1 MEDLE
6 LFGAGQQPAVPAD
19 NGALDGGEEDP
30 AAAFLAQQENEIA
43 GIENDEGYSILDSGE
58 VPAALQVPEGAD
70 SGAVDGVVNG
80 DAYQESNGPTDS
92 YSAISQA
99 DRLQSEPESIRK
111 WREEQKERLEQLD
124 ANSRKQEA
132 EWKEK
137 AIKELE
143 EWYARQDENLQK
155 TKASNRVADEAFYK
169 QPFADVIGYVTN
181 INHPCYS
188 LEQAAEEAFVNDAE
202 DVFPGT
208 EWERVAQLCD
218 FNPKSSK
225 QAKDVSRMRSVLIS
239 LKQAPLVR

>member
-1 MEDLE
+1 MADME
-6 LFGAGQQPAVPAD
+6 LFGAQQPQPPTTG
-19 NGALDGGEEDP
+19 NGMPDSGEEDP

-43 GIENDEGYSILDSGE
+43 GIENDVGYGILENGE
-58 VPAALQVPEGAD
+58 VPEALQGPEGLGAD
-70 SGAVDGVVNG
+70 AVDGVING
-80 DAYQESNGPTDS
+80 DVYKESNGPTDC
-92 YSAISQA
+92 YAAISQV

-143 EWYARQDENLQK
+143 EWYARQDEKLEK
-155 TKASNRVADEAFYK
+155 TKASNR
-169 QPFADVIGYVTN
+169 
-181 INHPCYS
+181 
-188 LEQAAEEAFVNDAE
+188 AAEEAFVNDAE
-202 DVFPGT
+202 DFPGT
-208 EWERVAQLCD
+208 EWERVAELCD

>member
-1 MEDLE
+1 MADME
-6 LFGAGQQPAVPAD
+6 LFSTQQPQQPPAG
-19 NGALDGGEEDP
+19 NGMPDGGEEDP

-43 GIENDEGYSILDSGE
+43 GIENDEGYGILENGE
-58 VPAALQVPEGAD
+58 VPEALQGPEGLGAD
-70 SGAVDGVVNG
+70 AVDGVVNG
-80 DAYQESNGPTDS
+80 DVYQESNGPTDC
-92 YSAISQA
+92 YAAISQV

-143 EWYARQDENLQK
+143 EWYARQDEKLEK
-155 TKASNRVADEAFYK
+155 TKASNR
-169 QPFADVIGYVTN
+169 
-181 INHPCYS
+181 
-188 LEQAAEEAFVNDAE
+188 AAEEAFVNDAE
-202 DVFPGT
+202 EVFPGT

>member
-1 MEDLE
+1 MAEFD
-6 LFGAGQQPAVPAD
+6 LFGSPQPAAG
-19 NGALDGGEEDP
+19 NGALGGGGGGGDEDP

-43 GIENDEGYSILDSGE
+43 GIENDEGYSILENGE
-58 VPAALQVPEGAD
+58 VPAGMQEGLSAD
-70 SGAVDGVVNG
+70 SIDSVTNG
-80 DAYQESNGPTDS
+80 DVYQESNGPTDC
-92 YSAISQA
+92 YAAISQA
-99 DRLQSEPESIRK
+99 DRLQTEPESIRK
-111 WREEQKERLEQLD
+111 WREEQLERLEVLD

-143 EWYARQDENLQK
+143 EWYARQDEQLQK
-155 TKASNRVADEAFYK
+155 TKVNNS
-169 QPFADVIGYVTN
+169 TN

-188 LEQAAEEAFVNDAE
+188 LEQAAEEAFVNDVDE
-202 DVFPGT
+202 SSPGT
-208 EWERVAQLCD
+208 EWERVARLCD

>member
-1 MEDLE
+1 MADME
-6 LFGAGQQPAVPAD
+6 LFGAQQPQQTPAG
-19 NGALDGGEEDP
+19 NGAPDGGEEDP

-43 GIENDEGYSILDSGE
+43 GIENDEGYGILENGE
-58 VPAALQVPEGAD
+58 VPEALQGPEGLGAD
-70 SGAVDGVVNG
+70 AVDGVVNG
-80 DAYQESNGPTDS
+80 DVYQESNGPTDC
-92 YSAISQA
+92 YAAISQV

-143 EWYARQDENLQK
+143 EWYARQDEKLEK
-155 TKASNRVADEAFYK
+155 TKASNR
-169 QPFADVIGYVTN
+169 
-181 INHPCYS
+181 
-188 LEQAAEEAFVNDAE
+188 AAEEAFVNDAE
-202 DVFPGT
+202 EVFPGT

>member
-1 MEDLE
+1 MAEFD
-6 LFGAGQQPAVPAD
+6 LFGSPQPAAG
-19 NGALDGGEEDP
+19 NGALGGGGGGGDEDP

-43 GIENDEGYSILDSGE
+43 GIENDEGYSILENGE
-58 VPAALQVPEGAD
+58 VPAGMQEGLSAD
-70 SGAVDGVVNG
+70 SIDGVTNG
-80 DAYQESNGPTDS
+80 DVYQESNGPTDC
-92 YSAISQA
+92 YAAISQA
-99 DRLQSEPESIRK
+99 DRLQTEPESIRK
-111 WREEQKERLEQLD
+111 WREEQLERLEVLD

-143 EWYARQDENLQK
+143 EWYARQDEQLQK
-155 TKASNRVADEAFYK
+155 TKVNNS
-169 QPFADVIGYVTN
+169 TN

-188 LEQAAEEAFVNDAE
+188 LEQAAEEAFVNDVDE
-202 DVFPGT
+202 SSPGT
-208 EWERVAQLCD
+208 EWERVARLCD

>member
-1 MEDLE
+1 MADLE
-6 LFGAGQQPAVPAD
+6 LFGTQQQPATAAD
-19 NGALDGGEEDP
+19 NGALDGAEEDP

-43 GIENDEGYSILDSGE
+43 GIENDEGYSILESGE
-58 VPAALQVPEGAD
+58 VPAALHVLDGFV
-70 SGAVDGVVNG
+70 SGAVDGVING
-80 DAYQESNGPTDS
+80 DVYKESNGPTDS
-92 YSAISQA
+92 CAAISQVE
-99 DRLQSEPESIRK
+99 RLQSEPESIHK
-111 WREEQKERLEQLD
+111 WREEQKERLEHLD
-124 ANSRKQEA
+124 VNSRKQEA

-143 EWYARQDENLQK
+143 DWYARQDEKLQK
-155 TKASNRVADEAFYK
+155 TKASNS
-169 QPFADVIGYVTN
+169 TN

-202 DVFPGT
+202 DIFPGT

>member
-1 MEDLE
+1 MADME
-6 LFGAGQQPAVPAD
+6 LFGAQQPQQPPAG
-19 NGALDGGEEDP
+19 NGMPDSSEEDP

-43 GIENDEGYSILDSGE
+43 GIENDEGYDILENGE
-58 VPAALQVPEGAD
+58 VPEALQGPEGLGAD
-70 SGAVDGVVNG
+70 AVDGVVNG
-80 DAYQESNGPTDS
+80 DVYQESNGPTDC

-143 EWYARQDENLQK
+143 EWYARQDEKLEK
-155 TKASNRVADEAFYK
+155 TKASNS
-169 QPFADVIGYVTN
+169 TN

-202 DVFPGT
+202 EVFPGT